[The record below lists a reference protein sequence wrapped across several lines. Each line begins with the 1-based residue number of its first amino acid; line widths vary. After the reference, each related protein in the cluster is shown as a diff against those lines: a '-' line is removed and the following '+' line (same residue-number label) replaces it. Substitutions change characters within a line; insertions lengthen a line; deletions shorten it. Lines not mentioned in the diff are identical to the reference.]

1 MSGSWICPRCQSPQ
15 VVTGAALALQ
25 GVLLTVQP
33 LDDQAV
39 LAELICCAAAE
50 CGGYELT
57 VKHGSGYWSPGH
69 RSPENLIFD
78 EGSTTT
84 RLVPSSRARSYPDY
98 VPSPV
103 RQDYEEACAI
113 EQASPKAAATL
124 ARRALQGMIRDY
136 WGVEGERTLWHE
148 IEELKEEPGVSS
160 ETWEALDSVRKV
172 GNIGAHME
180 RDINVIIDVE
190 PSEAAALIELIEM
203 LIEEWYIAR
212 DRRRQSL
219 ERVKQIGDAKDAA
232 RSAAAGNA
240 PSPEGP

>member
-1 MSGSWICPRCQSPQ
+1 MDSAWTCPRCQSQQ
-15 VVTGAALALQ
+15 VVTSAASASGA
-25 GVLLTVQP
+25 VEFRVDP
-33 LDDQAV
+33 LGHYGIEAGLV
-39 LAELICCAAAE
+39 CCANPE
-50 CGGYELT
+50 CGGYELM
-57 VKHGSGYWSPGH
+57 VQHGRRQQVFANTNFVGDP
-69 RSPENLIFD
+69 
-78 EGSTTT
+78 TTT
-84 RLVPSSRARSYPDY
+84 RVVPRSRARVFPSF
-98 VPSPV
+98 VPTPI